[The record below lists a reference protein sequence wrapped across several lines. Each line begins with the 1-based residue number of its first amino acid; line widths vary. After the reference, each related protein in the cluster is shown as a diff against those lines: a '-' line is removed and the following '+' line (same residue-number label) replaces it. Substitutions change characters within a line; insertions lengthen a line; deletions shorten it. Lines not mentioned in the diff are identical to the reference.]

1 MSVAFMATVAFYP
14 KSVIRLPPYFVLL
27 SGRLFSSFSR
37 CSGLHRE
44 KEESKMTMAVRKT
57 DEELTDK
64 RKCKI
69 GGLMT
74 DLGLL
79 VLVGIISFLH
89 SLRVAA
95 FLFFLQR

>member
-1 MSVAFMATVAFYP
+1 
-14 KSVIRLPPYFVLL
+14 
-27 SGRLFSSFSR
+27 
-37 CSGLHRE
+37 
-44 KEESKMTMAVRKT
+44 MTMAVRKT

-79 VLVGIISFLH
+79 VLVGIILFLH
-89 SLRVAA
+89 QTVMPCCFNRI
-95 FLFFLQR
+95 

>member
-1 MSVAFMATVAFYP
+1 
-14 KSVIRLPPYFVLL
+14 
-27 SGRLFSSFSR
+27 
-37 CSGLHRE
+37 
-44 KEESKMTMAVRKT
+44 MTMAVRKT

-95 FLFFLQR
+95 FFILFAALILICTDKCLPLLAYEERTWKVAYGYSQIHGDRYLIVICF

>member
-1 MSVAFMATVAFYP
+1 M
-14 KSVIRLPPYFVLL
+14 LL
-27 SGRLFSSFSR
+27 SGRLFSAFIEDVA
-37 CSGLHRE
+37 GYIE
-44 KEESKMTMAVRKT
+44 KKRKAKMTMAVRKT

-89 SLRVAA
+89 QTVMPCCFNRI
-95 FLFFLQR
+95 

>member
-1 MSVAFMATVAFYP
+1 MTAT
-14 KSVIRLPPYFVLL
+14 
-27 SGRLFSSFSR
+27 
-37 CSGLHRE
+37 
-44 KEESKMTMAVRKT
+44 VRKT

-89 SLRVAA
+89 QTVMLCC
-95 FLFFLQR
+95 FNCI